1 MTACQSRLGGS
12 GLATVGG
19 LVECGQP
26 TLFGISIYSPAV
38 LNREWRN
45 IRGVERLPKN
55 LIIGL
60 RSA

>member
-1 MTACQSRLGGS
+1 MTACQSRLEGS
-12 GLATVGG
+12 GLATLGG
-19 LVECGQP
+19 LEECGQP
-26 TLFGISIYSPAV
+26 PLFGISTCSQAV
-38 LNREWRN
+38 RIRGWRN